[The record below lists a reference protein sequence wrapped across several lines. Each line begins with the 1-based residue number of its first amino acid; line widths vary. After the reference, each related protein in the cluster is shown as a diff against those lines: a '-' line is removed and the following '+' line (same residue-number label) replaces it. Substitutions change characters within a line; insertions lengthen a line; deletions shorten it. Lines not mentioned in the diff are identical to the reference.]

1 MNRTPFFLL
10 PAGLCGLLVLGMA
23 AAAPAQDDVS
33 SQLGI
38 ASAEITGDRQF
49 GLTLEFNALLA
60 GSVWDV
66 YSSDA
71 EDHDTEAWNWRLA
84 ESGLTLDD
92 TGRQTWIDAGQGGR
106 LPVADVPLRFYLLRK
121 RTVAGEAPPP
131 VLVIRTVSEPLPG
144 AAEYRVEVS
153 TLDAE
158 HAAALFA
165 TRFDADEGFVPGALH
180 KQVGWTATGD
190 VMVDP
195 SAPHAGD
202 HAVRLRGENS
212 RMRRFVTVAGDGVRI
227 EMSIYVSS
235 TSGVQ
240 RAEAELPPRVSSSI
254 AFHPRIGFY
263 AFDGD
268 GVGGGRWVVVPDS
281 RHVDQWV
288 RVVVENNYSTKQWS
302 IVVQD
307 GEPLTGLGFRNAE
320 LAGLEEI
327 NFYSGNN
334 REMLVDSIVIE
345 GR

>member
-1 MNRTPFFLL
+1 MNTTPRLL
-10 PAGLCGLLVLGMA
+10 FRALLCGMLALVA
-23 AAAPAQDDVS
+23 AAAPAGDGAS
-33 SQLGI
+33 PQLGI
-38 ASAEITGDRQF
+38 ATAEISADGQF
-49 GLTLEFNALLA
+49 GLTLEFDASLA

-71 EDHDTEAWNWRLA
+71 EDQDTEAWNWRLA
-84 ESGLTLDD
+84 ESGLTLDE
-92 TGRQTWIDAGQGGR
+92 TGRQTWIDIGQGGR
-106 LPVADVPLRFYLLRK
+106 LPVADVPLRFYLIRK
-121 RTVAGEAPPP
+121 RTVAGGAPPS
-131 VLVIRTVSEPLPG
+131 VLVIRTVSEPVPG

-153 TLDAE
+153 TLDADQ
-158 HAAALFA
+158 AAALFA

-180 KQVGWTATGD
+180 EQVGWTASGD

-202 HAVRLRGENS
+202 HSVRLRGENS
-212 RMRRFVTVAGDGVRI
+212 RMRRAVTVAGDVVRI
-227 EMSIYVSS
+227 EMSLYVSS

-268 GVGGGRWVVVPDS
+268 GVGGGRWIVVPDS
-281 RHVDQWV
+281 AHVDQWV
-288 RVVVENNYSTKQWS
+288 RVVVENDYRAKQWS

-320 LAGLEEI
+320 LEALEEI